1 MEVKSIHHTKTSF
14 SLFTLLSCL
23 DVKGKLV
30 YSHHTDERIASK
42 FVVLRRLDILMH
54 FNPQYGGIL
63 PHSMYIGPI
72 LFCNCLAHCV
82 LVTPCQN

>member
-54 FNPQYGGIL
+54 FNPRNGGIL
-63 PHSMYIGPI
+63 PNT
-72 LFCNCLAHCV
+72 LV
-82 LVTPCQN
+82 LC